1 MALWGTIA
9 WPIATD
15 GSVAVGEQTLFLRSC
30 LLRQYYI
37 LGNVAPVMTNIIQAD
52 QEIEYDGTTRTLFL
66 DAAAELSKLERKNHK
81 QVTDKGVPLVY
92 DMTVECWTPTFNNS
106 NVPFITGNFYTAP
119 DHWVT
124 RNAVR
129 MAHFEREKLR
139 KEAGVAEGSIGRY
152 ARNMRFNLNGAM
164 YGIAYDN
171 TTAVAFNARL
181 YAQNDGGNDISGGVW
196 DYTQLSQVDP
206 TDTNLGDGFYMVIC
220 GTHSAAAPGPY
231 TYIGVNKAYIER
243 RQTVLAD
250 ATQTPGGSPDNVVT
264 GSPFFRVPEQ
274 DESEDLYQTIIQDE
288 QDNPPYDRTGSL
300 GTTADSADVGEVW
313 VDSFQLGQ
321 TGALAYHSVRVQ
333 APLGLLK
340 LKVSPVNDGEQTHAR
355 ADMHWKITCHG
366 TYEM

>member
-1 MALWGTIA
+1 
-9 WPIATD
+9 
-15 GSVAVGEQTLFLRSC
+15 
-30 LLRQYYI
+30 
-37 LGNVAPVMTNIIQAD
+37 MTNIIQSNT
-52 QEIEYDGTTRTLFL
+52 EIEYDGVTHTLYL
-66 DAAAELSKLERKNHK
+66 DTAAELSKLERKNHM
-81 QVTDKGVPLVY
+81 QVTEKGVPLIY

-106 NVPFITGNFYTAP
+106 NVPFVKGDYYTAP

-129 MAHFEREKLR
+129 MAHFTREDLR
-139 KEAGVAEGSIGRY
+139 KEAGVAAGSIGRY
-152 ARNMRFNLNGAM
+152 AKNMRFNLNSSM
-164 YGIAYDN
+164 YAITYNN
-171 TTAVAFNARL
+171 TTAAGTNARL

-196 DYTQLSQVDP
+196 DYTQLSQVNPVNASDS
-206 TDTNLGDGFYMVIC
+206 DDFFMVIC

-274 DESEDLYQTIIQDE
+274 DESSDSYQEIIQDE

-300 GTTADSADVGEVW
+300 GITADSADVGEVW

-340 LKVSPVNDGEQTHAR
+340 MVVRPINDGETEHAK